1 MVLQSMNSLRFESRL
16 QSRYYK
22 KRNEALSMRKLL
34 IPILLILLFSPS
46 TQAETYR
53 ITGKATYAD
62 NTPVTLDYV
71 YVQCIPG
78 DFACYQ
84 YRGAQS
90 ITDAYGYYSILIDVT
105 DEEDDLDILLNL
117 RGENFT
123 HTIDIQ
129 AHRNSPNSQMVQDI
143 RLEQNPP
150 PSGVFLGFGC
160 FIVLFTLVF
169 VSVLMRTGRRLSTK
183 QGRMEFMG
191 MKQARMLEC
200 PTCKQMVA
208 QHELVMHFIVDHD
221 MEAFDAGELAGKV
234 MRRTWSEE
242 E

>member
-1 MVLQSMNSLRFESRL
+1 
-16 QSRYYK
+16 
-22 KRNEALSMRKLL
+22 MRRVIVAVLL
-34 IPILLILLFSPS
+34 IVLITPS
-46 TQAETYR
+46 AQAETYR
-53 ITGKATYAD
+53 ITGKATFAD
-62 NTPVTLDYV
+62 STPVTLDYV

-90 ITDAYGYYSILIDVT
+90 ITDAYGYYSIVIDVT
-105 DEEDDLDILLNL
+105 EDEDEMDILLNL

-129 AHRNSPNSQMVQDI
+129 AHRDSSNNQMVQDI

-169 VSVLMRTGRRLSTK
+169 VSVLLRTGRRLSTRE
-183 QGRMEFMG
+183 GRMQFMG

-208 QHELVMHFIVDHD
+208 QHEFVMHLIVDHD
-221 MEAFDAGELAGKV
+221 MEAFEAGELAGKV

>member
-1 MVLQSMNSLRFESRL
+1 
-16 QSRYYK
+16 
-22 KRNEALSMRKLL
+22 MRRV
-34 IPILLILLFSPS
+34 IIAILLIVFIAPS
-46 TQAETYR
+46 AQAETYR
-53 ITGKATYAD
+53 ITGKATFAD
-62 NTPVTLDYV
+62 STPVTLDYV

-90 ITDAYGYYSILIDVT
+90 ITDAYGYYSIVIDVT
-105 DEEDDLDILLNL
+105 EDEDELDLLLNL

-129 AHRNSPNSQMVQDI
+129 SHRDSSNNQMVQDI

-169 VSVLMRTGRRLSTK
+169 VSVLLRTGRRLSTRE
-183 QGRMEFMG
+183 GRMQFMG
-191 MKQARMLEC
+191 MKQARMLDC

-208 QHELVMHFIVDHD
+208 QHEFVMHLVVDHD
-221 MEAFDAGELAGKV
+221 MEAFEAGELAGKV

>member
-1 MVLQSMNSLRFESRL
+1 
-16 QSRYYK
+16 
-22 KRNEALSMRKLL
+22 MRRV
-34 IPILLILLFSPS
+34 IIAILLIVLITPS
-46 TQAETYR
+46 AQAETYR
-53 ITGKATYAD
+53 ITGKTTFAD
-62 NTPVTLDYV
+62 STPVTLDYV
-71 YVQCIPG
+71 YVQCISG

-90 ITDAYGYYSILIDVT
+90 ITDAYGYYSIVIDVT
-105 DEEDDLDILLNL
+105 EDEDEMDILLNL

-123 HTIDIQ
+123 HSIDLQ
-129 AHRNSPNSQMVQDI
+129 AHRDSSNNQMVQDI

-169 VSVLMRTGRRLSTK
+169 VSVLLRTGRRLSTRE
-183 QGRMEFMG
+183 GRMQFMG
-191 MKQARMLEC
+191 MKQARLLEC

-208 QHELVMHFIVDHD
+208 QHEFVMHLIVDHD
-221 MEAFDAGELAGKV
+221 MEAFEAGELAGKV

>member
-1 MVLQSMNSLRFESRL
+1 
-16 QSRYYK
+16 
-22 KRNEALSMRKLL
+22 MRRVIIAVLL
-34 IPILLILLFSPS
+34 IVLIAPS
-46 TQAETYR
+46 AQAETYR
-53 ITGKATYAD
+53 ITGKATFAD
-62 NTPVTLDYV
+62 STPVTLDYV

-90 ITDAYGYYSILIDVT
+90 ITDAYGYYSIVIDVT
-105 DEEDDLDILLNL
+105 EDEDEMDILLNL

-129 AHRNSPNSQMVQDI
+129 AHRDSSNNQMVQDI

-169 VSVLMRTGRRLSTK
+169 VSVLLRTGRRLSTRE
-183 QGRMEFMG
+183 GRMQFMG
-191 MKQARMLEC
+191 MKQARLLEC

-208 QHELVMHFIVDHD
+208 QHEFVMHLIVDHD
-221 MEAFDAGELAGKV
+221 MEAFEAGELSGRV

>member
-1 MVLQSMNSLRFESRL
+1 
-16 QSRYYK
+16 
-22 KRNEALSMRKLL
+22 MRSVIVAVLL
-34 IPILLILLFSPS
+34 IVLIAPS
-46 TQAETYR
+46 AQAETYR
-53 ITGKATYAD
+53 ITGKATFAD
-62 NTPVTLDYV
+62 STPVTLDYV

-90 ITDAYGYYSILIDVT
+90 ITDAYGYYSIVIDVT
-105 DEEDDLDILLNL
+105 EDEDEMDILLNL

-123 HTIDIQ
+123 HTIDLL
-129 AHRNSPNSQMVQDI
+129 AHRDSSNNQMVQDI

-169 VSVLMRTGRRLSTK
+169 VSVLLRTGRRLSTRE
-183 QGRMEFMG
+183 GRMQFMG

-208 QHELVMHFIVDHD
+208 QHEFVMHLIVDHD
-221 MEAFDAGELAGKV
+221 MEAFEAGELSGRV

>member
-1 MVLQSMNSLRFESRL
+1 
-16 QSRYYK
+16 
-22 KRNEALSMRKLL
+22 MRRV
-34 IPILLILLFSPS
+34 IIAILLIVLIAPS
-46 TQAETYR
+46 AQAETYR
-53 ITGKATYAD
+53 ITGKATFAD
-62 NTPVTLDYV
+62 STPVTLDYV

-84 YRGAQS
+84 YRGTQS
-90 ITDAYGYYSILIDVT
+90 ITDAYGYYSIVIDVT
-105 DEEDDLDILLNL
+105 EDEEEMDILLNL

-123 HTIDIQ
+123 HTIDLQ
-129 AHRNSPNSQMVQDI
+129 AYRDSSNNQMVQDI

-169 VSVLMRTGRRLSTK
+169 VSVLLRTGRRLSTRE
-183 QGRMEFMG
+183 GRMQFMG
-191 MKQARMLEC
+191 MKQARLLEC

-208 QHELVMHFIVDHD
+208 QHEFVMHLIVDHD
-221 MEAFDAGELAGKV
+221 MEAFEAGELAGKV

>member
-1 MVLQSMNSLRFESRL
+1 
-16 QSRYYK
+16 
-22 KRNEALSMRKLL
+22 MRRVIVAVLL
-34 IPILLILLFSPS
+34 IVLIAPS
-46 TQAETYR
+46 AQAETYR
-53 ITGKATYAD
+53 ITGKATFAD
-62 NTPVTLDYV
+62 STPVTLDYV

-90 ITDAYGYYSILIDVT
+90 ITDAYGYYSIVIDVT
-105 DEEDDLDILLNL
+105 EDEDEMDILLNL

-129 AHRNSPNSQMVQDI
+129 AHRDSSNNQMVQDI

-169 VSVLMRTGRRLSTK
+169 VSVLLRTGRRLSTRE
-183 QGRMEFMG
+183 GRMQFMG

-200 PTCKQMVA
+200 PTCKHMVA
-208 QHELVMHFIVDHD
+208 QHEFVMHLIVDHD
-221 MEAFDAGELAGKV
+221 MEAFEAGELAGKV

>member
-1 MVLQSMNSLRFESRL
+1 
-16 QSRYYK
+16 
-22 KRNEALSMRKLL
+22 MRSVIVAVLL
-34 IPILLILLFSPS
+34 IVLIAPS
-46 TQAETYR
+46 AQAETYR
-53 ITGKATYAD
+53 ITGKATFAD
-62 NTPVTLDYV
+62 STPVTLDYV

-90 ITDAYGYYSILIDVT
+90 ITDAYGYYSIVIDVT
-105 DEEDDLDILLNL
+105 EDEDEMDILLNL

-129 AHRNSPNSQMVQDI
+129 AHRDSSNNQMVQDI

-169 VSVLMRTGRRLSTK
+169 VSVLLRTGRRLSTRE
-183 QGRMEFMG
+183 GRMQFMG
-191 MKQARMLEC
+191 MKQARLLEC

-208 QHELVMHFIVDHD
+208 QHEFVMHLIVDHD
-221 MEAFDAGELAGKV
+221 MEAFEAGELSGRV

>member
-1 MVLQSMNSLRFESRL
+1 
-16 QSRYYK
+16 
-22 KRNEALSMRKLL
+22 MRRVIIAVLL
-34 IPILLILLFSPS
+34 IVLIAPS
-46 TQAETYR
+46 AQAETYR
-53 ITGKATYAD
+53 ITGKATFAD
-62 NTPVTLDYV
+62 STPVTLDYV

-90 ITDAYGYYSILIDVT
+90 ITDAYGYYSIVIDVT
-105 DEEDDLDILLNL
+105 EDEDEMDILLNL

-123 HTIDIQ
+123 HTIDLQ
-129 AHRNSPNSQMVQDI
+129 AHRDSSNNQMVQDI

-169 VSVLMRTGRRLSTK
+169 VSVLLRTGRRLSTRE
-183 QGRMEFMG
+183 GRMQFMG
-191 MKQARMLEC
+191 MKQARLLEC

-208 QHELVMHFIVDHD
+208 QHEFVMHLIVDHD
-221 MEAFDAGELAGKV
+221 MEAFEAGELAGRV

>member
-1 MVLQSMNSLRFESRL
+1 M
-16 QSRYYK
+16 
-22 KRNEALSMRKLL
+22 KRVIIA
-34 IPILLILLFSPS
+34 ILLIVFIAPS
-46 TQAETYR
+46 AQAETYR
-53 ITGKATYAD
+53 ITGKATFAD
-62 NTPVTLDYV
+62 STPVTLDYV

-90 ITDAYGYYSILIDVT
+90 ITDAYGYYSIVIDVT
-105 DEEDDLDILLNL
+105 EDEDELDLLLNL

-129 AHRNSPNSQMVQDI
+129 SHRDSSNNQMVQDI

-169 VSVLMRTGRRLSTK
+169 VSVLLRTGRRLSTRE
-183 QGRMEFMG
+183 GRMQFMG
-191 MKQARMLEC
+191 MKQARMLDC

-208 QHELVMHFIVDHD
+208 QHEFVMHLVVDHD
-221 MEAFDAGELAGKV
+221 MEAFEAGELAGKV

>member
-1 MVLQSMNSLRFESRL
+1 
-16 QSRYYK
+16 
-22 KRNEALSMRKLL
+22 MRRVIVAVLL
-34 IPILLILLFSPS
+34 IVLITPS
-46 TQAETYR
+46 VQAETYR
-53 ITGKATYAD
+53 ITGKATFAD
-62 NTPVTLDYV
+62 STPVTLDYV

-90 ITDAYGYYSILIDVT
+90 ITDAYGYYSIVIDVT
-105 DEEDDLDILLNL
+105 EDEDKMDILLNL

-129 AHRNSPNSQMVQDI
+129 AYRDSSNNQMVQDI

-169 VSVLMRTGRRLSTK
+169 VSVLLRTGRRLSTRE
-183 QGRMEFMG
+183 GRMQFMG
-191 MKQARMLEC
+191 MKQARLLEC

-208 QHELVMHFIVDHD
+208 QHEFVMHLIVDHD
-221 MEAFDAGELAGKV
+221 MEAFEAGELAGKV

>member
-1 MVLQSMNSLRFESRL
+1 MRRLLVVL
-16 QSRYYK
+16 
-22 KRNEALSMRKLL
+22 LL
-34 IPILLILLFSPS
+34 VLILPS
-46 TQAETYR
+46 VQAETYR

-62 NTPVTLDYV
+62 GTLVTLDYV

-90 ITDAYGYYSILIDVT
+90 ITDAYGSYSIVLDVT
-105 DEEDDLDILLNL
+105 EDEDDLDILLNL

-123 HTIDIQ
+123 HTIDLDRF
-129 AHRNSPNSQMVQDI
+129 RNSTNNQMTQNI
-143 RLEQNPP
+143 QLEQNPP

-169 VSVLMRTGRRLSTK
+169 VSVLLRTGRRLSTK

-191 MKQARMLEC
+191 MKQVRMLEC
-200 PTCKQMVA
+200 PTCKQMIA
-208 QHELVMHFIVDHD
+208 QHEMVMHLIVEHD

>member
-1 MVLQSMNSLRFESRL
+1 
-16 QSRYYK
+16 
-22 KRNEALSMRKLL
+22 MRSVIVAVLL
-34 IPILLILLFSPS
+34 IVLIAPS
-46 TQAETYR
+46 AQAETYR
-53 ITGKATYAD
+53 ITGKATFAD
-62 NTPVTLDYV
+62 STPVTLDYV

-90 ITDAYGYYSILIDVT
+90 ITDAYGYYSIVIDVT
-105 DEEDDLDILLNL
+105 EDEDEMDILLNL

-123 HTIDIQ
+123 HTIDLQ
-129 AHRNSPNSQMVQDI
+129 AHRDSSNNQMVQDI

-169 VSVLMRTGRRLSTK
+169 VSVLLRTGRRLSTRE
-183 QGRMEFMG
+183 GRMQFMG
-191 MKQARMLEC
+191 MKQARMLDC

-208 QHELVMHFIVDHD
+208 QHEFVMHLIVDHD
-221 MEAFDAGELAGKV
+221 MEAFEAGELSGRV

>member
-1 MVLQSMNSLRFESRL
+1 
-16 QSRYYK
+16 
-22 KRNEALSMRKLL
+22 MRRV
-34 IPILLILLFSPS
+34 IVAILLIVFIAPS
-46 TQAETYR
+46 AQAETYR
-53 ITGKATYAD
+53 ITGKATFAD
-62 NTPVTLDYV
+62 STPVTLDYV

-90 ITDAYGYYSILIDVT
+90 ITDAYGYYSIVIDVT
-105 DEEDDLDILLNL
+105 EDEDELDLLLNL

-129 AHRNSPNSQMVQDI
+129 SHRDSSNNQMVQDI

-169 VSVLMRTGRRLSTK
+169 VSVLLRTGRRLSTRE
-183 QGRMEFMG
+183 GRMQFMG
-191 MKQARMLEC
+191 MKQARMLDC
-200 PTCKQMVA
+200 PTCKQMIA
-208 QHELVMHFIVDHD
+208 QHEFVMHLVVDHD
-221 MEAFDAGELAGKV
+221 MEAFEAGELAGKV

>member
-1 MVLQSMNSLRFESRL
+1 
-16 QSRYYK
+16 
-22 KRNEALSMRKLL
+22 MRRVIVAVLL
-34 IPILLILLFSPS
+34 IVLIAPS
-46 TQAETYR
+46 AQAETYR
-53 ITGKATYAD
+53 ITGKATFAD
-62 NTPVTLDYV
+62 STPVTLDYV

-90 ITDAYGYYSILIDVT
+90 ITDAYGYYSIVIDVT
-105 DEEDDLDILLNL
+105 EDEDEMDILLNL

-129 AHRNSPNSQMVQDI
+129 AHRDSSNNQMVQDI

-169 VSVLMRTGRRLSTK
+169 VSVLLRTGRRLSTRE
-183 QGRMEFMG
+183 GRMQFMG
-191 MKQARMLEC
+191 MKQARMLDC

-208 QHELVMHFIVDHD
+208 QHEFVMHLIVDHD
-221 MEAFDAGELAGKV
+221 MEAFEAGELSGRV

>member
-1 MVLQSMNSLRFESRL
+1 
-16 QSRYYK
+16 
-22 KRNEALSMRKLL
+22 MRRVIVAVLL
-34 IPILLILLFSPS
+34 IVLITPS
-46 TQAETYR
+46 AQAETYR
-53 ITGKATYAD
+53 ITGKATFAD
-62 NTPVTLDYV
+62 STPVTLDYV

-90 ITDAYGYYSILIDVT
+90 ITDAYGYYSIVIDVT
-105 DEEDDLDILLNL
+105 EDEDEMDILLNL

-123 HTIDIQ
+123 HTIDLQ
-129 AHRNSPNSQMVQDI
+129 AHRDSSNNQMVQDI

-169 VSVLMRTGRRLSTK
+169 VSVLLRTGRRLSTRE
-183 QGRMEFMG
+183 GRMQFMG
-191 MKQARMLEC
+191 MKQARLLEC

-208 QHELVMHFIVDHD
+208 QHEFVMHLIVDHD
-221 MEAFDAGELAGKV
+221 MEAFEAGELAGKV

>member
-1 MVLQSMNSLRFESRL
+1 M
-16 QSRYYK
+16 
-22 KRNEALSMRKLL
+22 KRVIVAVLL
-34 IPILLILLFSPS
+34 IVLIAPS
-46 TQAETYR
+46 AQAETYR
-53 ITGKATYAD
+53 ITGKATFAD
-62 NTPVTLDYV
+62 STPVTLDYV

-90 ITDAYGYYSILIDVT
+90 ITDAYGYYSIVIDVT
-105 DEEDDLDILLNL
+105 EDEDEMDILLNL

-129 AHRNSPNSQMVQDI
+129 AHRDSSNNQMVQDI

-169 VSVLMRTGRRLSTK
+169 VSVLLRTGRRLSTRE
-183 QGRMEFMG
+183 GRMQFMG

-208 QHELVMHFIVDHD
+208 QHEFVMHLIVDHD
-221 MEAFDAGELAGKV
+221 MEAFEAGELSGRV

>member
-1 MVLQSMNSLRFESRL
+1 
-16 QSRYYK
+16 
-22 KRNEALSMRKLL
+22 MRRV
-34 IPILLILLFSPS
+34 IIAILLIVLTAPS
-46 TQAETYR
+46 AQAETYR
-53 ITGKATYAD
+53 ITGKATFAD

-90 ITDAYGYYSILIDVT
+90 ITDAYGYYSIVIDVT
-105 DEEDDLDILLNL
+105 EDEDEMDILLNL

-123 HTIDIQ
+123 HIIDLQ
-129 AHRNSPNSQMVQDI
+129 AYRDSSNNQMMQDI

-169 VSVLMRTGRRLSTK
+169 VSVLLRTGRRLSTRE
-183 QGRMEFMG
+183 GRMQFMG
-191 MKQARMLEC
+191 MKQARLLEC

-208 QHELVMHFIVDHD
+208 QHEFVMHLIVDHD
-221 MEAFDAGELAGKV
+221 MEAFEAGELAGKV

>member
-1 MVLQSMNSLRFESRL
+1 
-16 QSRYYK
+16 
-22 KRNEALSMRKLL
+22 MRRV
-34 IPILLILLFSPS
+34 IIAILLIVLISPS
-46 TQAETYR
+46 AQAETYR
-53 ITGKATYAD
+53 ITGKATFAD
-62 NTPVTLDYV
+62 STPVTLDYV

-90 ITDAYGYYSILIDVT
+90 ITDAYGYYSIVIDVT
-105 DEEDDLDILLNL
+105 EDEDEMDILLNL

-123 HTIDIQ
+123 HIIDLQ
-129 AHRNSPNSQMVQDI
+129 AYRDSSNNQMVQDI

-169 VSVLMRTGRRLSTK
+169 VSVLLRTGRRLSTRE
-183 QGRMEFMG
+183 GRMQFMG
-191 MKQARMLEC
+191 MKQARLLEC

-208 QHELVMHFIVDHD
+208 QHEFVMHLIVDHD
-221 MEAFDAGELAGKV
+221 MEAFEAGELAGKV

>member
-1 MVLQSMNSLRFESRL
+1 
-16 QSRYYK
+16 
-22 KRNEALSMRKLL
+22 MRRVIIAVLL
-34 IPILLILLFSPS
+34 IVLIAPS
-46 TQAETYR
+46 AQAETYR
-53 ITGKATYAD
+53 ITGKATFAD
-62 NTPVTLDYV
+62 STPVTLDYV

-90 ITDAYGYYSILIDVT
+90 ITDAYGYYSIVIDVT
-105 DEEDDLDILLNL
+105 EDEDEMDILLNL

-123 HTIDIQ
+123 HTIDLQ
-129 AHRNSPNSQMVQDI
+129 AHRDSSNNQMVQDI

-169 VSVLMRTGRRLSTK
+169 VSVLLRTGRRLSTRE
-183 QGRMEFMG
+183 GRMQFMG

-200 PTCKQMVA
+200 PTCKQMIA
-208 QHELVMHFIVDHD
+208 QHEFVMHLIVDHD
-221 MEAFDAGELAGKV
+221 MEAFEAGELAGRV

>member
-1 MVLQSMNSLRFESRL
+1 
-16 QSRYYK
+16 
-22 KRNEALSMRKLL
+22 MRRVIIAVLL
-34 IPILLILLFSPS
+34 IVLIAPS
-46 TQAETYR
+46 AQAETYR
-53 ITGKATYAD
+53 ITGKATFAD
-62 NTPVTLDYV
+62 STPVTLDYV

-90 ITDAYGYYSILIDVT
+90 ITDAYGYYSIVIDVT
-105 DEEDDLDILLNL
+105 EDEDEMDILLNL

-123 HTIDIQ
+123 HTIDTQ
-129 AHRNSPNSQMVQDI
+129 AHRDSSNNQMVQDI

-169 VSVLMRTGRRLSTK
+169 VSVLLRTGRRLSTRE
-183 QGRMEFMG
+183 GRMQFMG
-191 MKQARMLEC
+191 MKQARLLEC

-208 QHELVMHFIVDHD
+208 QHEFVMHLIVDHD
-221 MEAFDAGELAGKV
+221 MEAFEAGELAGRV

>member
-1 MVLQSMNSLRFESRL
+1 MRSTLI
-16 QSRYYK
+16 
-22 KRNEALSMRKLL
+22 ALLL
-34 IPILLILLFSPS
+34 IVMLTPS
-46 TQAETYR
+46 VQAETYR
-53 ITGKATYAD
+53 ITGKATFAD
-62 NTPVTLDYV
+62 STPVTLDYV
-71 YVQCIPG
+71 YVQCLPG

-90 ITDAYGYYSILIDVT
+90 ITDAYGYYSIVIDVT
-105 DEEDDLDILLNL
+105 EDEDQLDIVLNL

-129 AHRNSPNSQMVQDI
+129 THRDSSNNQMVQNI

-160 FIVLFTLVF
+160 AIVLFTLVF
-169 VSVLMRTGRRLSTK
+169 VSVLLRTGRRLSTK
-183 QGRMEFMG
+183 EGRMEFMG
-191 MKQARMLEC
+191 MKKIQFLEC
-200 PTCKQMVA
+200 PICDESVA
-208 QHELVMHFIVDHD
+208 QHQFVMHLIVDHD
-221 MEAFDAGELAGKV
+221 IEAFEAGELAGKV

>member
-1 MVLQSMNSLRFESRL
+1 
-16 QSRYYK
+16 
-22 KRNEALSMRKLL
+22 MRRVIIAVLL
-34 IPILLILLFSPS
+34 IVLIAPS
-46 TQAETYR
+46 AQAETYR
-53 ITGKATYAD
+53 ITGKATFAD
-62 NTPVTLDYV
+62 STPVTLDYV

-90 ITDAYGYYSILIDVT
+90 ITDAYGYYSIVIDVT
-105 DEEDDLDILLNL
+105 EDEDEMDILLNL

-129 AHRNSPNSQMVQDI
+129 AYRDSSNNQMVQDI

-169 VSVLMRTGRRLSTK
+169 VSVLLRTGRRLSTRE
-183 QGRMEFMG
+183 GRMQFMG
-191 MKQARMLEC
+191 MKQARLLEC

-208 QHELVMHFIVDHD
+208 QHEFVMHLIVDHD
-221 MEAFDAGELAGKV
+221 MEAFEAGELAGKV

>member
-1 MVLQSMNSLRFESRL
+1 
-16 QSRYYK
+16 
-22 KRNEALSMRKLL
+22 MRSVIVAVLL
-34 IPILLILLFSPS
+34 IVLITPS
-46 TQAETYR
+46 AQAETYR
-53 ITGKATYAD
+53 ITGKATFAD
-62 NTPVTLDYV
+62 STPVTLDYV

-90 ITDAYGYYSILIDVT
+90 ITDAYGYYSIVIDVT
-105 DEEDDLDILLNL
+105 EDEDEMDILLNL

-123 HTIDIQ
+123 HTIDLQ
-129 AHRNSPNSQMVQDI
+129 AYRDSSNNQMVQDI

-169 VSVLMRTGRRLSTK
+169 VSVLLRTGRRLSTRE
-183 QGRMEFMG
+183 GRMQFIG
-191 MKQARMLEC
+191 MQQARMLEC
-200 PTCKQMVA
+200 PACKQMVA
-208 QHELVMHFIVDHD
+208 QHEFVMHLIVDHD
-221 MEAFDAGELAGKV
+221 MEAFEAGELSGRV

>member
-1 MVLQSMNSLRFESRL
+1 MRRL
-16 QSRYYK
+16 I
-22 KRNEALSMRKLL
+22 
-34 IPILLILLFSPS
+34 IPLLLILLFAPYA
-46 TQAETYR
+46 QAETYR
-53 ITGKATYAD
+53 ITGRATFAD

-84 YRGAQS
+84 FRGTES
-90 ITDAYGYYSILIDVT
+90 ITDVYGDFAITLDVT
-105 DEEDDLDILLNL
+105 EEDNDLDILLNL

-123 HTIDIQ
+123 HTINLD
-129 AHRNSPNSQMVQDI
+129 AHRNSTNGQLIQN
-143 RLEQNPP
+143 LQLQQNPP
-150 PSGVFLGFGC
+150 PSGVFFGFGC

-169 VSVLMRTGRRLSTK
+169 VSVLMRTGRRLSTRE
-183 QGRMEFMG
+183 GRMEFMG
-191 MKQARMLEC
+191 MKRAKMLEC

-208 QHELVMHFIVDHD
+208 QHEMVMHLIVEHD
-221 MEAFDAGELAGKV
+221 MEAFEAGEMVGKV

>member
-1 MVLQSMNSLRFESRL
+1 
-16 QSRYYK
+16 
-22 KRNEALSMRKLL
+22 MRKLL
-34 IPILLILLFSPS
+34 IPVLLILLFSPS
-46 TQAETYR
+46 AQAETYR

-129 AHRNSPNSQMVQDI
+129 AHRNSPNGQMVQDI
-143 RLEQNPP
+143 KLEQNPP

-208 QHELVMHFIVDHD
+208 QHELVMHLIVDHD

>member
-1 MVLQSMNSLRFESRL
+1 MRRFIV
-16 QSRYYK
+16 
-22 KRNEALSMRKLL
+22 AVLL
-34 IPILLILLFSPS
+34 IVLITPS
-46 TQAETYR
+46 VQAETYR
-53 ITGKATYAD
+53 ITGKATFAD
-62 NTPVTLDYV
+62 STPVTLDYV

-90 ITDAYGYYSILIDVT
+90 ITDAYGYYSIVIDVT
-105 DEEDDLDILLNL
+105 EDEDEMDILLNL

-129 AHRNSPNSQMVQDI
+129 AYRDSSNNQMVQDI

-169 VSVLMRTGRRLSTK
+169 VSVLLRTGRRLSTRE
-183 QGRMEFMG
+183 GRMQFMG
-191 MKQARMLEC
+191 MKQARLLEC

-208 QHELVMHFIVDHD
+208 QHEFVMHLIVDHD
-221 MEAFDAGELAGKV
+221 MEAFEAGELSGKV

>member
-1 MVLQSMNSLRFESRL
+1 
-16 QSRYYK
+16 
-22 KRNEALSMRKLL
+22 MRSVIVAVLL
-34 IPILLILLFSPS
+34 IVLITPS
-46 TQAETYR
+46 AQAETYR
-53 ITGKATYAD
+53 ITGKATFAD
-62 NTPVTLDYV
+62 STPVTLDYV

-90 ITDAYGYYSILIDVT
+90 ITDAYGYYSIVIDVT
-105 DEEDDLDILLNL
+105 EDEDEMDILLNL

-129 AHRNSPNSQMVQDI
+129 AHRDSSNNQMVQDI

-169 VSVLMRTGRRLSTK
+169 VSVLLRTGRRLSTRE
-183 QGRMEFMG
+183 GRMQFIG

-208 QHELVMHFIVDHD
+208 QHEFVMHLIVDHD
-221 MEAFDAGELAGKV
+221 MEAFEAGELSGRV

>member
-1 MVLQSMNSLRFESRL
+1 MRRFL
-16 QSRYYK
+16 IP
-22 KRNEALSMRKLL
+22 LL
-34 IPILLILLFSPS
+34 IVVLLSP
-46 TQAETYR
+46 TAQAETYR
-53 ITGKATYAD
+53 ISGKATYAD
-62 NTPVTLDYV
+62 GTPVTLDYV

-90 ITDAYGYYSILIDVT
+90 VTDAYGSYSIVLDVT
-105 DEEDDLDILLNL
+105 DDEDDLDFLLNL

-123 HTIDIQ
+123 HTIDLD
-129 AHRNSPNSQMVQDI
+129 AYRNSTNNQMTQNI
-143 RLEQNPP
+143 QLEQNPP

-160 FIVLFTLVF
+160 FIVLFAMVF
-169 VSVLMRTGRRLSTK
+169 VSVLLRTGRRLSTK

-200 PTCKQMVA
+200 PTCKQMIA
-208 QHELVMHFIVDHD
+208 QHEMVMHLIVEHD

>member
-1 MVLQSMNSLRFESRL
+1 MRRF
-16 QSRYYK
+16 
-22 KRNEALSMRKLL
+22 L
-34 IPILLILLFSPS
+34 IPLLILIFLLP
-46 TQAETYR
+46 TAQAETYR

-62 NTPVTLDYV
+62 RTPVSLDYV

-90 ITDAYGYYSILIDVT
+90 ITDAYGSYSIVLDVT
-105 DEEDDLDILLNL
+105 DDEDDLDILLNL

-123 HTIDIQ
+123 HTINLD
-129 AHRNSPNSQMVQDI
+129 AYRNSTNNQMTQNI
-143 RLEQNPP
+143 QLEQNPP

-169 VSVLMRTGRRLSTK
+169 VSVLLRTGRRLSTK
-183 QGRMEFMG
+183 QGRMDFMG
-191 MKQARMLEC
+191 MKQVRMLEC
-200 PTCKQMVA
+200 PTCKEMIA
-208 QHELVMHFIVDHD
+208 QHEMVMHLIVEHD
-221 MEAFDAGELAGKV
+221 MEAFDAGELVGKV

>member
-1 MVLQSMNSLRFESRL
+1 
-16 QSRYYK
+16 
-22 KRNEALSMRKLL
+22 MRSVIVAVLL
-34 IPILLILLFSPS
+34 IVLIAPS
-46 TQAETYR
+46 AQAETYR
-53 ITGKATYAD
+53 ITGKATFAD
-62 NTPVTLDYV
+62 STPVTLEYV

-90 ITDAYGYYSILIDVT
+90 ITDAYGYYSIVIDVT
-105 DEEDDLDILLNL
+105 EDEDEMDILLNL

-123 HTIDIQ
+123 HTIDLL
-129 AHRNSPNSQMVQDI
+129 AHRDSSNNQMVQDI

-169 VSVLMRTGRRLSTK
+169 VSVLLRTGRRLSTRE
-183 QGRMEFMG
+183 GRMQFMG

-208 QHELVMHFIVDHD
+208 QHEFVMHLIVDHD
-221 MEAFDAGELAGKV
+221 MEAFEAGELSGRV

>member
-1 MVLQSMNSLRFESRL
+1 
-16 QSRYYK
+16 
-22 KRNEALSMRKLL
+22 MRRV
-34 IPILLILLFSPS
+34 IVAILLIVFIAPS
-46 TQAETYR
+46 AQAETYR
-53 ITGKATYAD
+53 ITGKATFAD
-62 NTPVTLDYV
+62 STPVTLDYV

-90 ITDAYGYYSILIDVT
+90 ITDAYGYYSIVIDVT
-105 DEEDDLDILLNL
+105 EDEDELDLLLNL

-129 AHRNSPNSQMVQDI
+129 SHRDSSNNQMVQDI

-169 VSVLMRTGRRLSTK
+169 VSVLLRTGRRLSTRE
-183 QGRMEFMG
+183 GRMQFMG
-191 MKQARMLEC
+191 MKQARMLDC

-208 QHELVMHFIVDHD
+208 QHEFVMHLVVDHD
-221 MEAFDAGELAGKV
+221 MEAFEAGELAGKV

>member
-1 MVLQSMNSLRFESRL
+1 
-16 QSRYYK
+16 
-22 KRNEALSMRKLL
+22 MRSVIVAVLL
-34 IPILLILLFSPS
+34 IVLITPS
-46 TQAETYR
+46 AQAETYR
-53 ITGKATYAD
+53 ITGKATFAD
-62 NTPVTLDYV
+62 STPVTLDYV

-90 ITDAYGYYSILIDVT
+90 ITDAYGYYSIVIDVT
-105 DEEDDLDILLNL
+105 EDEDEMDILLNL

-123 HTIDIQ
+123 HTIDLQ
-129 AHRNSPNSQMVQDI
+129 AHRDSSNNQMVQDI

-169 VSVLMRTGRRLSTK
+169 VSVLLRTGRRLSTRE
-183 QGRMEFMG
+183 GRMQFIG

-208 QHELVMHFIVDHD
+208 QHEFVMHLIVDHD
-221 MEAFDAGELAGKV
+221 MEAFEAGELSGRV

>member
-1 MVLQSMNSLRFESRL
+1 
-16 QSRYYK
+16 
-22 KRNEALSMRKLL
+22 MRSVIVAVLL
-34 IPILLILLFSPS
+34 IVLIAPS
-46 TQAETYR
+46 AQAETYR
-53 ITGKATYAD
+53 ITGKATFAD
-62 NTPVTLDYV
+62 STPVTLDYV

-90 ITDAYGYYSILIDVT
+90 ITDAYGYYSIVIDVT
-105 DEEDDLDILLNL
+105 EDEDEMDILLNL

-129 AHRNSPNSQMVQDI
+129 AHRDSSNNQMVQDI

-169 VSVLMRTGRRLSTK
+169 VSVLLRTGRRLSTRE
-183 QGRMEFMG
+183 GRMQFMG
-191 MKQARMLEC
+191 MKQARMLDC

-208 QHELVMHFIVDHD
+208 QHEFVMHLIVDHD
-221 MEAFDAGELAGKV
+221 MEAFEAGELSGRV

>member
-1 MVLQSMNSLRFESRL
+1 
-16 QSRYYK
+16 
-22 KRNEALSMRKLL
+22 MRRVIIATLL
-34 IPILLILLFSPS
+34 IVFIAPS
-46 TQAETYR
+46 AQAETYR
-53 ITGKATYAD
+53 ITGKATFAD
-62 NTPVTLDYV
+62 STPVTLDYV

-90 ITDAYGYYSILIDVT
+90 ITDAYGYYSIVIDVT
-105 DEEDDLDILLNL
+105 EDEDELDLLLNL

-129 AHRNSPNSQMVQDI
+129 SHRNSSNNQMVQDI

-169 VSVLMRTGRRLSTK
+169 VSVLLRTGRRLSTRE
-183 QGRMEFMG
+183 GRMQFMG
-191 MKQARMLEC
+191 MKQARMLDC

-208 QHELVMHFIVDHD
+208 QHEFVMHLVVDHD
-221 MEAFDAGELAGKV
+221 MEAFEAGELAGRV